1 MERIVENLYN
11 ELKEL
16 LKEIQIDFG
25 GGCSFEK
32 AYIMAWLIANF
43 KLKSTVDIG
52 VYRGRSLFP
61 QAIAHKR
68 FSNGIV
74 YGIDPWDNELARET
88 HSGELKKQIDDF
100 IDKTDFS
107 EICHEVARY
116 NFEKGFNDHCVL
128 IQKKSE
134 DAIAQFKD
142 KNIIFD
148 LIHIDGNHDTEI
160 VMKDIELYLPL
171 LTKKGFVILD
181 DISWDSVRPAF
192 NAVSSKYSLI
202 YKKTDLNKKNDFAI
216 FWNNNN
222 ESEVAQII
230 STLEDIANKLEIND
244 LNVRIKKLEDYIR
257 QLEEQITVTTNMN
270 TNLQS
275 LVDEIYRS
283 RTYAV
288 SLGLQKL
295 YLSLIPQNSW
305 IDKKLRKISSK

>member
-1 MERIVENLYN
+1 MNSGRQQDKLW
-11 ELKEL
+11 KEL